1 MAAKNTIGSKIVI
14 EGVNEY
20 NESIRSIKAEQAE
33 LRSEMKLC
41 TETYKEN
48 ANSTEALKAKQEIL
62 TKQIAAQNEKVK
74 AQETVLKAAENA
86 RTEARK
92 KVELYTISL
101 KDAQKKLDEM
111 KMGYGST
118 DDL

>member
-14 EGVNEY
+14 EGVKEY

-48 ANSTEALKAKQEIL
+48 ANSTEALRAKQEIL
-62 TKQIAAQNEKVK
+62 TRQIEAQNEKVK
-74 AQETVLKAAENA
+74 AQEKVLKAAEDA
-86 RTEARK
+86 RTEARR
-92 KVELYTISL
+92 KVEL
-101 KDAQKKLDEM
+101 
-111 KMGYGST
+111 
-118 DDL
+118 